1 MDPSSTGGFTN
12 LLNSSTSSPE
22 FQGPQ
27 SGYNQQYPNF
37 PPPHFDHDFRP
48 PPYRPI
54 QSHYP
59 HHFNPFGVQLGFQQF
74 RGTSS
79 YHGTPYH
86 EGGLFGGIGG
96 SGSRADESESPISVP
111 QPSHGVPAINEEQS
125 ESSPEEENKK
135 SGCRSWSKPMNL
147 RLVRAW
153 LNNSNDPIQG
163 VDKKYDHY
171 WKDVAKEYNKHSPK
185 EERRSAAVLKNHW
198 NRYPIVMKFN
208 HCWNRMKNTHASGE
222 SDDQI
227 MVRAHAVFSNEN
239 SDKPFLLE
247 YWWREIRTKLV
258 LKYIVALLARRQQK
272 HKKREREV
280 LSHCSEGYLSND
292 IVNSFNDF
300 QLKKLQAIEKMAEAT
315 SEHAKA
321 IAKQAAANEEKT
333 RDKKLNK
340 YLKLVTV
347 DTANFSAEQKAGMT
361 LC

>member
-1 MDPSSTGGFTN
+1 MACDPSSPVG
-12 LLNSSTSSPE
+12 S
-22 FQGPQ
+22 
-27 SGYNQQYPNF
+27 
-37 PPPHFDHDFRP
+37 
-48 PPYRPI
+48 
-54 QSHYP
+54 
-59 HHFNPFGVQLGFQQF
+59 
-74 RGTSS
+74 
-79 YHGTPYH
+79 
-86 EGGLFGGIGG
+86 GGLFGGIGG

-135 SGCRSWSKPMNL
+135 SGRRSWSKPMNL

-163 VDKKYDHY
+163 VDKKYNHY

-208 HCWNRMKNTHASGE
+208 HCWNRMKNTDASGE

-247 YWWREIRTKLV
+247 YWWREVKGQPKWERVYPSIENKRTKLNASGAYTSSSNLDMDKASAEV
-258 LKYIVALLARRQQK
+258 HHRPIGQK
-272 HKKREREV
+272 AAKAQKKGKGKV
-280 LSHCSEGYLSND
+280 SSHCSEGSLSND

-321 IAKQAAANEEKT
+321 IAK
-333 RDKKLNK
+333 
-340 YLKLVTV
+340 
-347 DTANFSAEQKAGMT
+347 
-361 LC
+361 

>member
-86 EGGLFGGIGG
+86 EGLMQFQQGSFRAAMACDPSSPVGSGGLFGGIGG

-111 QPSHGVPAINEEQS
+111 QPSHGVPVINQEQS
-125 ESSPEEENKK
+125 ESRLEEENKK
-135 SGCRSWSKPMNL
+135 SGRRLWSKPMNL

-185 EERRSAAVLKNHW
+185 EERRSASVLKNHW
-198 NRYPIVMKFN
+198 NRYHPIVMKFN
-208 HCWNRMKNTHASGE
+208 HCWNRMKNTDASGE

-247 YWWREIRTKLV
+247 YWWREVKGQPKWERVYPSIENKRTELNASGAYTSSSNLDMDKASAEV
-258 LKYIVALLARRQQK
+258 HHRPIGQK
-272 HKKREREV
+272 
-280 LSHCSEGYLSND
+280 
-292 IVNSFNDF
+292 
-300 QLKKLQAIEKMAEAT
+300 A
-315 SEHAKA
+315 AKA
-321 IAKQAAANEEKT
+321 Q
-333 RDKKLNK
+333 KKGKGK
-340 YLKLVTV
+340 YYHIV
-347 DTANFSAEQKAGMT
+347 QKATYQMI
-361 LC
+361 